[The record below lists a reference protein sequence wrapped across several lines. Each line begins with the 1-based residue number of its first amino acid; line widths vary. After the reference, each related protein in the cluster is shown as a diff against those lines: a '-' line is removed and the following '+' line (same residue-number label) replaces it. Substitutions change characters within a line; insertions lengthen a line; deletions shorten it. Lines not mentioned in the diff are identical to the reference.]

1 MGRHVL
7 SDEDVDDIF
16 RNLNVISLA
25 SATRNSG
32 KRKAIEYHLNL
43 ADLSN
48 SFYVVTWAHETW
60 AHDKDTVR
68 VIYKGSDRVLAVAKY
83 NELDA

>member
-1 MGRHVL
+1 MKRHVL

-25 SATRNSG
+25 SATRQNG
-32 KRKAIEYHLNL
+32 RRKALEYRLNL
-43 ADLSN
+43 ADLSS
-48 SFYVVTWAHETW
+48 SFYIVTWSENKGA
-60 AHDKDTVR
+60 VR
-68 VIYKGSDRVLAVAKY
+68 IMYKGSDRVLAVAKY